1 VDTAAYQDCVI
12 PPYYDSLVAKLI
24 THGRDRAEAI
34 ARMNRALGM
43 FVVEG
48 IHTSIP
54 LQQRVLR
61 DPDFVAG
68 VFDTNFIKRFLPAE
82 RPVKAKA

>member
-1 VDTAAYQDCVI
+1 
-12 PPYYDSLVAKLI
+12 
-24 THGRDRAEAI
+24 
-34 ARMNRALGM
+34 MNRALGI

-68 VFDTNFIKRFLPAE
+68 AFDTNFIKRFIAAE
-82 RPVKAKA
+82 AAG